1 MAVKAQPKVDA
12 RAAERERLNK
22 ALAALPEL
30 PDEEVMELGAIA
42 KEDSAFFYA
51 MKRRCDFEMLRRLHD
66 RDVSEIPCAR
76 FIAKTKK
83 GTAAYVWDLLSLEFE
98 VKPLLVGEEWAQL
111 VEVIDVP
118 AHRDVKVSTAKLNNL
133 AAKRK
138 GELLAAVEASRTVAY
153 GEDSVEIE
161 RVP

>member
-42 KEDSAFFYA
+42 KDDSAFFYS
-51 MKRRCDFEMLRRLHD
+51 MKRRCEFEMLRRLKE
-66 RDVSEIPCAR
+66 RGVAEIPCAR
-76 FIAKTKK
+76 FIARTKK
-83 GTAAYVWDLLSLEFE
+83 GAASYEWDLLSLELD
-98 VKPLLVGEEWAQL
+98 VKPLLVGEEWEQL
-111 VEVIDVP
+111 VEISAVP
-118 AHRDVKVSTAKLNNL
+118 AHREVKVSTAKLNGL
-133 AAKRK
+133 AARRK
-138 GELLAAVEASRTVAY
+138 GVLLAAVEGARKVTY

-161 RVP
+161 RVQ